1 MKIIQIQTQWQLMQ
15 HLTIAMMTKITLED
29 TMRLKK
35 IIAEVIEID
44 VICSRVGV
52 SYEELLSKNRKRE
65 FVNLRIA
72 LAVRFRKRGIVLSKI
87 GILLNRDHTTIIYYL
102 KTFEGMEKAGELP
115 NHLKCIADGTKLQA
129 DLQQASGEIS

>member
-1 MKIIQIQTQWQLMQ
+1 
-15 HLTIAMMTKITLED
+15 MTR

-44 VICSRVGV
+44 LICSRLGF

-72 LAVRFRKRGIVLSKI
+72 LAVRFRSRGISLEKI
-87 GILLNRDHTTIIYYL
+87 GILLNRDHATIIYYL

-115 NHLKCIADGTKLQA
+115 NHLKQIADGTRLQA
-129 DLQQASGEIS
+129 NLQQTESDLSKNR